1 MVVYIYLSIFFL
13 LGIMKNEFFKN
24 KKSNFLIFLIIILFA
39 FSYKMGSDWLVY
51 QDWYEN
57 VFSKLSLYDIFF
69 QNIDVEKG
77 YVFLNFL
84 FFHLGFS
91 YELFMGMVLSIC
103 SFIILKFVQKES
115 KNYYLAFYFFLIN
128 GFLVALL
135 EPITRQLIALAF
147 FIIAIKYIEE
157 RKVYKYIFTIL
168 IATQFH
174 ESAFLLLPLYF
185 LKHIKFSLKKIF
197 FITLSSKILLDIFL
211 IVIFFI
217 LPKYG
222 NYLNSERYAPKAGSI
237 KMYII
242 YFYYIFVI
250 FGVYKGSRKK
260 GNYTLILTSLF
271 IIIYFLA
278 TYFPIIKRFNVY
290 FLPFM
295 SITISNIGEISI
307 LKRKVKN
314 SIKKPFLILFTFL
327 FFTIMFYKNYYL
339 DDLNRFRYLDYK
351 NYFIELSKEN
361 TAKNFYEKSSSYKEK
376 IDILQAEE
384 KNN

>member
-157 RKVYKYIFTIL
+157 SKVYKYIFTIL

-211 IVIFFI
+211 IVIFLI

-278 TYFPIIKRFNVY
+278 TYFPIIKRFNIY

-307 LKRKVKN
+307 FKTKVKN
-314 SIKKPFLILFTFL
+314 TIKKPFIILGTFL
-327 FFTIMFYKNYYL
+327 FFTIMK
-339 DDLNRFRYLDYK
+339 K
-351 NYFIELSKEN
+351 VVVIK
-361 TAKNFYEKSSSYKEK
+361 KK
-376 IDILQAEE
+376 
-384 KNN
+384 